1 PLGVVLVHG
10 FLASPAEVRDF
21 GAKLHGEGYSVMGVR
36 LRGHGT
42 SPWDLRARSW
52 QDWLASVTRGI
63 EVMSA
68 LTPRVALVGFST
80 GGSLS
85 LIAASAGAA
94 TLAGVVAVCAPL
106 KFRNRNL
113 RFVPL
118 MHGANRIV
126 NWLSSYEGMMPFRPN
141 ESEHPHIN
149 YRNIPL
155 RGLYE
160 LTRVA
165 SHFSEVLDKV
175 HCPVAIIQADGDRV
189 VDPESARIAYRKL
202 ASRDKELHWVASERH
217 GILNEDIGATH
228 TLILDFLARRARE
241 A

>member
-1 PLGVVLVHG
+1 MVLVHG
-10 FLASPAEVRDF
+10 FLASPAEVREF
-21 GAKLHGEGYSVMGVR
+21 GDKLHEQGDSVMGVH
-36 LRGHGT
+36 LSGHGT

-63 EVMSA
+63 ELMSA

-149 YRNIPL
+149 YRNVPL

-165 SHFSEVLDKV
+165 NQFGAVLDKV
-175 HCPVAIIQADGDRV
+175 HCPVSIIQADGDRV

-202 ASRDKELHWVASERH
+202 ASRDKELHWVASLRH
-217 GILNEDIGATH
+217 GILNEDVGATH
-228 TLILDFLARRARE
+228 TLVLDFLARRARE
-241 A
+241 AEA